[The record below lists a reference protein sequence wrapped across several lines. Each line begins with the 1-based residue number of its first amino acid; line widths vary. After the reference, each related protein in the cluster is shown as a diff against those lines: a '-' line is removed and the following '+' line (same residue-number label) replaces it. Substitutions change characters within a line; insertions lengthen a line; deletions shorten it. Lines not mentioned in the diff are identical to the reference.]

1 MRIYL
6 QTSAITLLMFC
17 ALASPTCAQAPA
29 GGAILESIRAEG
41 SHIPEAQIVAET
53 GLKNGDLVTKDQLQL
68 VADRLGHLGLFEK
81 VNYEYHTRVDGL
93 SLVFH
98 LKDAPRV
105 PVLFDNIPWFTED
118 RKSTRLN
125 SSHGYISY

>member
-53 GLKNGDLVTKDQLQL
+53 GLKNGDLVTKDQLQF
-68 VADRLGHLGLFEK
+68 VAERLGQRGLFEK
-81 VNYEYHTRVDGL
+81 VIFESHIVIDGR
-93 SLVFH
+93 SL
-98 LKDAPRV
+98 
-105 PVLFDNIPWFTED
+105 LFD
-118 RKSTRLN
+118 LN
-125 SSHGYISY
+125 ELSCMAVMFVNCLCYTS